1 MAFAICRPR
10 HPGSPIGPRTPA
22 SPAASNPNR
31 GRRLPLA
38 ALPDSNWTSL
48 VESEVNFA
56 VTAAPRID
64 DYPRRRSQ
72 KSVAAFSDFECRFSG
87 PGTPKIPTGLK
98 LGLTG
103 KRVNTER
110 NLRRT
115 VLRNGLIVLTER
127 MDHLR
132 SVAMGVWIKSGSRC
146 EPAETNGISH
156 FVEHM
161 LFKGT
166 RSRSAQLIAREMDS
180 IGGNLDAFT
189 GKETIC
195 FNVKS
200 LADHVP
206 IALDILSDLVLNPVF
221 ASPDIERERGVILE
235 EIKIDEDNPDVLVH
249 ELFTQS
255 FWKGHP
261 LGKPILGTTE
271 TVGRLAQNH
280 LFDYHAGR
288 FHAGNMIFSAAGNLD
303 HDHFVDAV
311 SGKFSALAGGEA
323 PAELP
328 APAASARIILRNKKA
343 LEQVQI
349 CLGVPAPP
357 ITDENRYVALVLN
370 TVLGGGMSSR
380 LFQTIRE
387 ERGMAYS
394 IYSDLSPYRDTGT
407 LCVYAGTAASK
418 ALEVVDLI
426 LAEFRNLK
434 EVELPEDELTRA
446 KDQLKGNIL
455 LGLESSNSRMAN
467 LARQEMYFRQFFTV
481 DEVIARIDQVD
492 AAQVQAMAHRLFDPA
507 RIAVT
512 LLGRLDGVKLNR
524 TRLEC

>member
-1 MAFAICRPR
+1 MNA
-10 HPGSPIGPRTPA
+10 
-22 SPAASNPNR
+22 
-31 GRRLPLA
+31 
-38 ALPDSNWTSL
+38 
-48 VESEVNFA
+48 
-56 VTAAPRID
+56 
-64 DYPRRRSQ
+64 
-72 KSVAAFSDFECRFSG
+72 
-87 PGTPKIPTGLK
+87 
-98 LGLTG
+98 
-103 KRVNTER
+103 ER

-115 VLRNGLIVLTER
+115 VLPNGLIVLTER

-146 EPAETNGISH
+146 ETAEMNGISH

-166 RSRSAQLIAREMDS
+166 RSRTAQRIAREMDS

-189 GKETIC
+189 SKETIC

-200 LADHVP
+200 LSDHVP
-206 IALDILSDLVLNPVF
+206 IALDVLTDLVLNPVF
-221 ASPDIERERGVILE
+221 APTDIERERGVILE

-271 TVGRLAQNH
+271 TVGRLRQEQ
-280 LFDYHAGR
+280 LFSYHNDQ
-288 FHAGNMIFSAAGNLD
+288 FHGGNMVFSAAGNLD
-303 HDHFVDAV
+303 HDNFTAAV
-311 SGKFSALAGGEA
+311 TEKLSRLAVGKPVHELSA
-323 PAELP
+323 PAP
-328 APAASARIILRNKKA
+328 SARIVLRNKKA

-357 ITDENRYVALVLN
+357 ITDDNRYATLILN

-387 ERGMAYS
+387 ERGLAYS
-394 IYSDLSPYRDTGT
+394 VYSDLSPYRDTGN
-407 LCVYAGTAASK
+407 LCVYAGTSAGK

-426 LAEFRNLK
+426 LAEFRNVK
-434 EVELPEDELTRA
+434 ETPISEEELTRA

-467 LARQEMYFRQFFTV
+467 LARQEMYFHQFISA
-481 DEVIARIDQVD
+481 DEVIARIDEVD
-492 AAQVQAMAHRLFDPA
+492 AGQLQMMAQRLFQPDS
-507 RIAVT
+507 IAVT

-524 TRLEC
+524 GRLVC

>member
-1 MAFAICRPR
+1 MNA
-10 HPGSPIGPRTPA
+10 
-22 SPAASNPNR
+22 
-31 GRRLPLA
+31 
-38 ALPDSNWTSL
+38 
-48 VESEVNFA
+48 
-56 VTAAPRID
+56 
-64 DYPRRRSQ
+64 
-72 KSVAAFSDFECRFSG
+72 
-87 PGTPKIPTGLK
+87 
-98 LGLTG
+98 
-103 KRVNTER
+103 ER

-115 VLRNGLIVLTER
+115 VLPNGLILLTER

-146 EPAETNGISH
+146 ETPEINGISH

-166 RSRSAQLIAREMDS
+166 RSRSAQRIAREMDS

-189 GKETIC
+189 SKETIC

-200 LADHVP
+200 LSDHVP
-206 IALDILSDLVLNPVF
+206 IALDILTDMVLNPIF
-221 ASPDIERERGVILE
+221 ALPDIERERGVILE

-271 TVGRLAQNH
+271 TVGRLGQQQ
-280 LFDYHAGR
+280 LFAYHGDR
-288 FHAGNMIFSAAGNLD
+288 FHGGNMVFSAAGNLD
-303 HDHFVDAV
+303 HDRFAEAV
-311 SGKFSALAGGEA
+311 AAKFSALDGGKTPLELSA
-323 PAELP
+323 PEP
-328 APAASARIILRNKKA
+328 TARIILRNKKA

-349 CLGVPAPP
+349 CLGVPSPS
-357 ITDENRYVALVLN
+357 ITDDNRYATLILN

-387 ERGMAYS
+387 ERGLAYS
-394 IYSDLSPYRDTGT
+394 VYSDLNPYRDTGS
-407 LCVYAGTAASK
+407 LCVYAGTSASK
-418 ALEVVDLI
+418 ALEVVDLV

-434 EVELPEDELTRA
+434 EIPVGEEELTRA

-467 LARQEMYFRQFFTV
+467 LARQEMYFHQFFTA
-481 DEVIARIDQVD
+481 DEIIARIDEVD
-492 AAQVQAMAHRLFDPA
+492 AAQVQTMAQRLFQPE
-507 RIAVT
+507 RIAIT
-512 LLGRLDGVKLNR
+512 LLGRLDGVKLSR
-524 TRLEC
+524 ARLAC

>member
-1 MAFAICRPR
+1 M
-10 HPGSPIGPRTPA
+10 SPVP
-22 SPAASNPNR
+22 
-31 GRRLPLA
+31 GRR
-38 ALPDSNWTSL
+38 
-48 VESEVNFA
+48 
-56 VTAAPRID
+56 
-64 DYPRRRSQ
+64 
-72 KSVAAFSDFECRFSG
+72 
-87 PGTPKIPTGLK
+87 TGL
-98 LGLTG
+98 LRPQLPQGLNSKTYSS
-103 KRVNTER
+103 RIMTTER

-115 VLRNGLIVLTER
+115 VLPNGLTVLTER
-127 MDHLR
+127 MEHLR

-166 RSRSAQLIAREMDS
+166 RSRSAQHIAREMDS

-206 IALDILSDLVLNPVF
+206 IALDVLADLVLNPVF
-221 ASPDIERERGVILE
+221 ATKDIERERGVILE

-249 ELFTQS
+249 EIFTQN
-255 FWKGHP
+255 FWKDHP
-261 LGKPILGTTE
+261 LGKPILGTSA
-271 TVGRLAQNH
+271 TVARLDQQQ
-280 LFDYHAGR
+280 LFDYHGGR
-288 FHAGNMIFSAAGNLD
+288 FLGGNMVFSAAGNLE
-303 HDHFVDAV
+303 HDQFVDAV
-311 SGKFSALAGGEA
+311 AKKFAPLAAGNAVREEQA
-323 PAELP
+323 PE
-328 APAASARIILRNKKA
+328 ASARIMLRNKKA

-357 ITDENRYVALVLN
+357 ITDDNRYATLILN

-394 IYSDLSPYRDTGT
+394 IYSDLNPYRDAGT
-407 LCVYAGTAASK
+407 LCIYAGTSAGK
-418 ALEVVDLI
+418 TLETIDLI
-426 LAEFRNLK
+426 LAEFRKLK
-434 EVELPEDELTRA
+434 QTPLTAEELTRA

-455 LGLESSNSRMAN
+455 MGLESSNSRMAN
-467 LARQEMYFRQFFTV
+467 LARQEIYFQQFFTAE
-481 DEVIARIDQVD
+481 EVIARIDVVT
-492 AAQVQAMAHRLFDPA
+492 AEQVQAMAQRLFDPD

-524 TRLEC
+524 SRLVC

>member
-1 MAFAICRPR
+1 M
-10 HPGSPIGPRTPA
+10 TM
-22 SPAASNPNR
+22 
-31 GRRLPLA
+31 
-38 ALPDSNWTSL
+38 
-48 VESEVNFA
+48 
-56 VTAAPRID
+56 
-64 DYPRRRSQ
+64 
-72 KSVAAFSDFECRFSG
+72 
-87 PGTPKIPTGLK
+87 
-98 LGLTG
+98 
-103 KRVNTER
+103 NTER

-115 VLRNGLIVLTER
+115 VLPNGLIVLTER
-127 MDHLR
+127 MDHMR

-146 EPAETNGISH
+146 ETAETCGISH

-166 RSRSAQLIAREMDS
+166 RSRSAQHIAREMDS

-206 IALDILSDLVLNPVF
+206 IALDVLTDLVLNPVF
-221 ASPDIERERGVILE
+221 AQPEIERERGVILE
-235 EIKIDEDNPDVLVH
+235 EIKIDVDDPDVLVH

-255 FWKGHP
+255 FWKDHP
-261 LGKPILGTTE
+261 LGKPILGTSA
-271 TVGRLAQNH
+271 TVKRLDRQL
-280 LFDYHAGR
+280 LFDYHGDR
-288 FHAGNMIFSAAGNLD
+288 FHGGNMVFSAAGNLD
-303 HDHFVDAV
+303 HDRFTEAV
-311 SGKFSALAGGEA
+311 AGKFSALAGGA
-323 PAELP
+323 TLHELP
-328 APAASARIILRNKKA
+328 APEPSARIVLRHKKA

-357 ITDENRYVALVLN
+357 VTDESRYATLILN

-407 LCVYAGTAASK
+407 LCVYAGTSVGK
-418 ALEVVDLI
+418 ALDVVDLI

-434 EVELPEDELTRA
+434 QAALPEEELTRA

-455 LGLESSNSRMAN
+455 LGLESSNARMAN
-467 LARQEMYFRQFFTV
+467 LARQEMYFRNFFTV
-481 DEVIARIDQVD
+481 DEIIARIDAVD
-492 AAQVQAMAHRLFDPA
+492 AGQVQAMAQRLFDPD

-512 LLGRLDGVKLNR
+512 LLGRLDGVKLGR
-524 TRLEC
+524 ARLAC